1 MISVHVA
8 MDDGT
13 EFESLEDA
21 IKMGWIT
28 PKRGSGQK
36 SRKKR
41 SKRIRLSD
49 ALDDLEF
56 GSDEISTPLSK
67 IIIEIVCPNFHA
79 SGRRSAAL
87 VVESSISSEL
97 WFKIFSW
104 LPIHSVSSVAR

>member
-1 MISVHVA
+1 VISVHVA
-8 MDDGT
+8 MDNDT

-49 ALDDLEF
+49 SLDDLEF
-56 GSDEISTPLSK
+56 DSDEISTPLSN
-67 IIIEIVCPNFHA
+67 IIMECICPNFHA
-79 SGRRSAAL
+79 SGRRSSSK
-87 VVESSISSEL
+87 VVETSISSEL